1 MDSIPA
7 RPVDQGKSN
16 VSKKKERRL
25 VVKIVENKKEKVPDQ
40 PGLFKAGFFIR
51 IVNRRTHMES
61 MTGILLK
68 VEGPVPSFV
77 DVQKYEPLI

>member
-25 VVKIVENKKEKVPDQ
+25 VVKIVENKKEKSQINQDFSKQ
-40 PGLFKAGFFIR
+40 DFLFK
-51 IVNRRTHMES
+51 
-61 MTGILLK
+61 L
-68 VEGPVPSFV
+68 
-77 DVQKYEPLI
+77 